1 MRVLA
6 KLNLDFTCAIWHFRK
21 AIWRKETTMHG
32 TSIGVQPKDLN
43 DLIGILKQGLPVGV
57 FDSLRD
63 RLDVPEKM
71 LASTVNIAY
80 RTLSRRKKEGRL
92 KTDES
97 ERVLRIAKLYEK
109 ALDVFED
116 AELARQWFK
125 MPAEA
130 LGGKTPLQYADT
142 EPGVQE
148 VEDLLG
154 RIEYGVFS

>member
-1 MRVLA
+1 
-6 KLNLDFTCAIWHFRK
+6 
-21 AIWRKETTMHG
+21 MHG
-32 TSIGVQPKDLN
+32 TSIGVRPTDLN
-43 DLIGILKQGLPVGV
+43 DLIGILKQGLPIGV
-57 FDSLRD
+57 FDNLRE

-109 ALDVFED
+109 ALDVLED

-125 MPAEA
+125 MPAKA
-130 LGGKTPLQYADT
+130 LGGKTPLQFADT
-142 EPGVQE
+142 EPGATE
-148 VEDLLG
+148 VENLLG

>member
-1 MRVLA
+1 
-6 KLNLDFTCAIWHFRK
+6 
-21 AIWRKETTMHG
+21 
-32 TSIGVQPKDLN
+32 
-43 DLIGILKQGLPVGV
+43 
-57 FDSLRD
+57 
-63 RLDVPEKM
+63 VP
-71 LASTVNIAY
+71 
-80 RTLSRRKKEGRL
+80 
-92 KTDES
+92 

-109 ALDVFED
+109 ALDVLED

-130 LGGKTPLQYADT
+130 LGGKTPLQHADT

>member
-1 MRVLA
+1 
-6 KLNLDFTCAIWHFRK
+6 
-21 AIWRKETTMHG
+21 MHG
-32 TSIGVQPKDLN
+32 TSIGVRPKDLN
-43 DLIGILKQGLPVGV
+43 DLIVKLKQGLPVGV
-57 FDSLRD
+57 FDRLRD

-97 ERVLRIAKLYEK
+97 ERVLRVAKLYEK
-109 ALDVFED
+109 ALDVLED

-125 MPAEA
+125 MPAKA

-142 EPGVQE
+142 EPGAQE

-154 RIEYGVFS
+154 RIDYGVFS

>member
-1 MRVLA
+1 MA
-6 KLNLDFTCAIWHFRK
+6 TKLEDTD
-21 AIWRKETTMHG
+21 MHG
-32 TSIGVQPKDLN
+32 TSIGIHPRDLN
-43 DLIGILKQGLPVGV
+43 DLIGKLKRGLPVGT
-57 FDSLRD
+57 FERLRD
-63 RLDVPEKM
+63 TLDVPEKM

-109 ALDVFED
+109 ALEVLED
-116 AELARQWFK
+116 PELARQWFK
-125 MPAEA
+125 MPAKG

-142 EPGVQE
+142 EPGAQE
-148 VEDLLG
+148 VEELLG

>member
-1 MRVLA
+1 
-6 KLNLDFTCAIWHFRK
+6 
-21 AIWRKETTMHG
+21 MHG
-32 TSIGVQPKDLN
+32 TSIGVRPKDLN

-109 ALDVFED
+109 ALDVLED

-125 MPAEA
+125 MPSKA
-130 LGGKTPLQYADT
+130 LGGKTPLQFADT
-142 EPGVQE
+142 EPGATE

>member
-1 MRVLA
+1 MY
-6 KLNLDFTCAIWHFRK
+6 
-21 AIWRKETTMHG
+21 G
-32 TSIGVQPKDLN
+32 TSIGVRPRDLN
-43 DLIGILKQGLPVGV
+43 DLIQKLKQGLPVVV
-57 FDSLRD
+57 FDRLRD

-97 ERVLRIAKLYEK
+97 ERILRIARLYEK
-109 ALDVFED
+109 ALEVFED
-116 AELARQWFK
+116 AGLARQWFK
-125 MPAEA
+125 MPAKA
-130 LGGKTPLQYADT
+130 LGGKTPLEYADT
-142 EPGVQE
+142 EPGAQE